1 MTMKQQRGAFSGW
14 YMAGVSTLQR
24 GKSVCIPVSPG
35 WRPPSLTASA
45 VEESYG
51 ARSVRMLETGRMCP
65 KPMDVR
71 CVNHGICCFWVENF
85 IFDAYL
91 KWFKSIY
98 IWYSTLYLLFP
109 SEFDGDLMVIWWWS
123 MVIFHRLFFL
133 AVFRRASP
141 FYGDRWWFDGGAW
154 WFSLGV
160 PRPEIG
166 LHFSLLFLFFVY
178 WHFVSP
184 VICLQ
189 VASS

>member
-24 GKSVCIPVSPG
+24 GKSVCMPVSPG

-71 CVNHGICCFWVENF
+71 LFEMVQDNIYL
-85 IFDAYL
+85 IFNTL
-91 KWFKSIY
+91 FVISIRM
-98 IWYSTLYLLFP
+98 WWW
-109 SEFDGDLMVIWWWS
+109 FDGDFMVINGDFS
-123 MVIFHRLFFL
+123 RIVFFSG
-133 AVFRRASP
+133 VQEGSP